1 MTSGLPFRK
10 DVPELE
16 KWNLNDLFNSDEQ
29 FYDTLDNV
37 LNQSKSFNQQYKGK
51 ISDAKM
57 IKKVLS
63 EFENILIQLDR
74 LGNYAELRLSVD
86 TAKSSGARKTRKR
99 FTINAKT

>member
-1 MTSGLPFRK
+1 MRLNNEFENDIVYNDCEMIFKGVEFMTSGLPFRK

-57 IKKVLS
+57 IKS
-63 EFENILIQLDR
+63 IIR
-74 LGNYAELRLSVD
+74 
-86 TAKSSGARKTRKR
+86 
-99 FTINAKT
+99 I

>member
-29 FYDTLDNV
+29 FYDILDNV

-57 IKKVLS
+57 IKSIIRIWKYS
-63 EFENILIQLDR
+63 
-74 LGNYAELRLSVD
+74 YS
-86 TAKSSGARKTRKR
+86 TWSSW
-99 FTINAKT
+99 

>member
-1 MTSGLPFRK
+1 MRLNNEFENDIVYNDCEMIFKGVEFMTSGLPFRK

-57 IKKVLS
+57 IKKYYQNLKIFLFNSIVLVIMR
-63 EFENILIQLDR
+63 N
-74 LGNYAELRLSVD
+74 
-86 TAKSSGARKTRKR
+86 
-99 FTINAKT
+99 

>member
-29 FYDTLDNV
+29 FYDILDNV

-74 LGNYAELRLSVD
+74 PLVIMRN
-86 TAKSSGARKTRKR
+86 
-99 FTINAKT
+99 